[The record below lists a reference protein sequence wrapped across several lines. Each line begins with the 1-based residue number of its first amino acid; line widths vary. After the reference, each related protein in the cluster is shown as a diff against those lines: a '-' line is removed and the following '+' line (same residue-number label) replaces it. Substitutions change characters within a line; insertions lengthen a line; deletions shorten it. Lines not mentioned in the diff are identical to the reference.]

1 MFIQN
6 FISFTP
12 PKNLRC
18 KQIDSIINQYHCF
31 RYYTPTARTKGIHCT
46 NYISTNDC
54 RVDIQKQ
61 VIWYK
66 EIMPWSWKMKTFK
79 EKIEIHP
86 SKHVSIHK
94 IQRQS
99 HVPTMSTLQEER
111 ELKQLFVQIKCL
123 HTETNKD
130 KDTQLIRGSLGN
142 EAKVTSAFPLRRP
155 WTIFIGKMTVLCL

>member
-1 MFIQN
+1 MVLGNNAMIRKNEN
-6 FISFTP
+6 F
-12 PKNLRC
+12 
-18 KQIDSIINQYHCF
+18 Q
-31 RYYTPTARTKGIHCT
+31 G
-46 NYISTNDC
+46 
-54 RVDIQKQ
+54 
-61 VIWYK
+61 
-66 EIMPWSWKMKTFK
+66 
-79 EKIEIHP
+79 KIEIHP

-142 EAKVTSAFPLRRP
+142 EAKVTSAFLLRWP
-155 WTIFIGKMTVLCL
+155 